1 MTDVHVVLSGA
12 GARFPVFVGALKAM
26 EDAGL
31 RVRQLIGTSGG
42 ALVGGFYKRGVPLPE
57 MERLALDIDY
67 SQYASLSLARFAAF
81 PLRGY
86 LSPSGPVRELL
97 QQSLGGGTF
106 AEVPDFAAVV
116 TDLTHEAT
124 IICHAETMP
133 DLALVDGVY
142 ASGAIPLVL
151 EPFESAR
158 GVWVDGSLRYDFAL
172 DWPHLRD
179 GLPIIGV
186 KVRSPYTAPHSSAPF
201 EIVRAVVANVI
212 DANDRRHMDEAT
224 YSRYVDVVTPVGAL
238 QFNLSRADKI
248 GLIQHGYDATRSA
261 LPQVLAASRNQAR

>member
-1 MTDVHVVLSGA
+1 MTEVHVVLSGA
-12 GARFPVFVGALKAM
+12 GARFPVFVGALKAI
-26 EDAGL
+26 EDHGL

-42 ALVGGFYKRGVPLPE
+42 ALVGGFYKRGVPIAE
-57 MERLALDIDY
+57 MERLAIDIDY
-67 SQYASLSLARFAAF
+67 SRYASLSLPRFALF
-81 PLRGY
+81 PFRGY
-86 LSPSGPVRELL
+86 LSPSAPIQDLL
-97 QQSLGGGTF
+97 RHSLGNGRF
-106 AEVPDFAAVV
+106 ADVPDFAAVV
-116 TDLTHEAT
+116 TDLSHEAT

-151 EPFESAR
+151 QPFESAR

-179 GLPIIGV
+179 GLPIIGI
-186 KVRSPYTAPHSSAPF
+186 KVRSPYTAPRSSAPF

-212 DANDRRHMDEAT
+212 DANDRRHMAEAT

-238 QFNLSRADKI
+238 QFSLGRPDKI
-248 GLIQHGYDATRSA
+248 GLIQLGYDTTRAA
-261 LPQVLAASRNQAR
+261 LPQVLEAARAVS